1 MILRILVIIL
11 FVCFSFSDSV
21 IPLSKK
27 NLNIDSG
34 LTNQQY
40 ARGTYLIILANANF
54 YDFLNYQ
61 SYDFIEF
68 KKSQGY
74 DVEVYSYREGNDNV
88 LGINAADQNELKDF
102 LIEYYNNNP
111 MLEYVLL
118 VGDVNQSLDEY
129 NIPTFTIESYN
140 PPIVNDQTDHPYTFW
155 GDNGDDEAY
164 SPKFF
169 IGRWSVSEQQ
179 DILKLM
185 MRTINY
191 YTLNSLF
198 GEIDASYLNKALMV
212 AGNYNGNADQPET

>member
-1 MILRILVIIL
+1 MILRILVVIL
-11 FVCFSFSDSV
+11 FVCLSFTDSV

-74 DVEVYSYREGNDNV
+74 DVEFYSYREGNDNV
-88 LGINAADQNELKDF
+88 LGINAVDQNDLKDF
-102 LIEYYNNNP
+102 LIEYYSNNP

-118 VGDVNQSLDEY
+118 VGDGNQSLDE
-129 NIPTFTIESYN
+129 
-140 PPIVNDQTDHPYTFW
+140 
-155 GDNGDDEAY
+155 
-164 SPKFF
+164 
-169 IGRWSVSEQQ
+169 SVE
-179 DILKLM
+179 L
-185 MRTINY
+185 
-191 YTLNSLF
+191 SLLCISK
-198 GEIDASYLNKALMV
+198 GGA
-212 AGNYNGNADQPET
+212 